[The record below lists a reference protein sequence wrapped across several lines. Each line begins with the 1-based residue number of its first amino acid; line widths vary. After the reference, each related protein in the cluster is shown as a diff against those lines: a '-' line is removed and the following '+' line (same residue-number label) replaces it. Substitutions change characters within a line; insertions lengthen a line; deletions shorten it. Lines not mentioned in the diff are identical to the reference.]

1 MRTIIKKLNM
11 TPGGIPLLIR
21 LNQYDSD
28 FSIVFTL
35 YSSDQSWTLESGTT
49 AKIRGTKKSGTGYS
63 ADATVNVSN
72 STVTIAGDQQMTA
85 VAGLNTY
92 EVVLYDGELE
102 LSSANFFLYC
112 EQAAMSTDTITD
124 DTVLAEITDFNTQ
137 IAAATAAANRAEA
150 AADSVTID
158 PTLSQSGQAA
168 DAKAT
173 GDAFTCI
180 ADYEGDTTG
189 ENYSPWQSGHTLNT
203 EGKIGSSGYYSACPT
218 FIHVPEFVDTIRVT
232 TGANYGA
239 IVCTYSGANE
249 NSFIERF
256 TYTTNHGYDLDVS
269 VNKYIRIA
277 IGSTDVAN
285 VGTVSF
291 KYRYPLKDTID
302 NISALLGTTSS
313 SLLKAITTDYSTV
326 AGIQQNT
333 DYDTLTSP
341 GNFYVGSSASA
352 QTMSHCPVKV
362 AHRLIV
368 FTTTSANRL
377 WQIVIPNA
385 NTDIYMRTNM
395 GSWNEWNKI
404 ITSRNGIESYDVRV
418 TSDNYQT
425 VLPDLDEA
433 QVNIVYSIAPNT
445 PIPNI
450 PEGNYNVAGAD
461 QSYGVASGTLITLR
475 GAKMGSGYEKFQLF
489 MSAAGLPEGGTGS
502 IINFRGCRYSGG
514 TLVWDKWSKMGNG
527 VNLRATNTFIQE
539 SRIQAGTAMFSDM
552 NDAPN
557 NTIVQIDLD
566 AVSMLNNPFQ
576 GHSCVLITLCPSY
589 VSRHG
594 MLQLCS
600 GIEGG
605 VAHLFFRYGWQ
616 NNPGE
621 IRWSPWMECT
631 ATQAVIDTN
640 GS

>member
-1 MRTIIKKLNM
+1 MATYNAGIVTAYGAAVRGGYTGTYEQFCAQQANYAQSAAAVEQAKEDVQELVD
-11 TPGGIPLLIR
+11 GIP
-21 LNQYDSD
+21 
-28 FSIVFTL
+28 
-35 YSSDQSWTLESGTT
+35 
-49 AKIRGTKKSGTGYS
+49 
-63 ADATVNVSN
+63 ADYT
-72 STVTIAGDQQMTA
+72 QMSEDVDA
-85 VAGLNTY
+85 LKEDITY
-92 EVVLYDGELE
+92 
-102 LSSANFFLYC
+102 
-112 EQAAMSTDTITD
+112 
-124 DTVLAEITDFNTQ
+124 
-137 IAAATAAANRAEA
+137 
-150 AADSVTID
+150 
-158 PTLSQSGQAA
+158 
-168 DAKAT
+168 
-173 GDAFTCI
+173 I

-189 ENYSPWQSGHTLNT
+189 EDYSPWQSGYTLNA
-203 EGKIGSSGYYSACPT
+203 EGKIGSSGYYSVCPT
-218 FIHVPEFVDTIRVT
+218 FIHVSEFVDTIRVT

-239 IVCTYSGANE
+239 IVCTYSEANE
-249 NSFIERF
+249 NSFVGRF
-256 TYTTNHGYDLDVS
+256 TYSTNHGYDLDVS

-326 AGIQQNT
+326 TGIQNST

-352 QTMSHCPVKV
+352 QTMSHCPVSV

-385 NTDIYMRTNM
+385 NTDVYMRTNM
-395 GSWNEWNKI
+395 GSWNEWNKL
-404 ITSRNGIESYDVRV
+404 ITTRNGMESYDVRV
-418 TSDNYQT
+418 TSANYET
-425 VLPDLDEA
+425 ILPDLDEA

-461 QSYGVASGTLITLR
+461 QSYGTASGTLITLR

-489 MSAAGLPEGGTGS
+489 MSAAGLPEGGVGS

-576 GHSCVLITLCPSY
+576 GHSCVLVTLCPSY
-589 VSRHG
+589 ISRHG

-605 VAHLFFRYGWQ
+605 IAHLFFRYGWQ

-631 ATQAVIDTN
+631 ATQLT
-640 GS
+640 